1 MNSLGH
7 EKIAQVGL
15 EILRESLKDRVANKS
30 KITSKDLTA
39 FILGNWITDACQLVD
54 PVLFK
59 NIFKEA
65 APAVEQVFDWIE
77 EEIKKYDLTIEDID
91 VLNEKYHS

>member
-39 FILGNWITDACQLVD
+39 F
-54 PVLFK
+54 VLSICLEM
-59 NIFKEA
+59 N
-65 APAVEQVFDWIE
+65 D
-77 EEIKKYDLTIEDID
+77 DR
-91 VLNEKYHS
+91 